1 MTTRG
6 HSPLAAEPRKHYAR
20 YVPEKHRP
28 LCPICSSDWII
39 TYQLESTLM
48 EHICSSHPEH
58 RHQCAYV
65 ASCAFRDKLLEVGP
79 IARLGPIP
87 IVDNPES
94 LTLESAT
101 SELKA
106 LISANRNLREYVLLP
121 RTCYGC
127 LKCFKYEGFY
137 EKHLR
142 VCERANRFRRD
153 NLRVSQ
159 LRAIIEA
166 SGYSEHMYISQETA
180 PILKDV

>member
-1 MTTRG
+1 MTT
-6 HSPLAAEPRKHYAR
+6 KHYAR

-39 TYQLESTLM
+39 TYQLEVTLM
-48 EHICSSHPEH
+48 NHIDLSHPEH

-79 IARLGPIP
+79 IPRLGPVP

-106 LISANRNLREYVLLP
+106 LISANRNLQEYVLP
-121 RTCYGC
+121 SRTCYGC
-127 LKCFKYEGFY
+127 LKDFKYDGFY
-137 EKHLR
+137 AKHLK
-142 VCERANRFRRD
+142 VCERFKQFQRD
-153 NLRVSQ
+153 NLRVSH
-159 LRAIIEA
+159 LRDIIE
-166 SGYSEHMYISQETA
+166 SYGYSENRYEVQETA
-180 PILKDV
+180 PILKAV